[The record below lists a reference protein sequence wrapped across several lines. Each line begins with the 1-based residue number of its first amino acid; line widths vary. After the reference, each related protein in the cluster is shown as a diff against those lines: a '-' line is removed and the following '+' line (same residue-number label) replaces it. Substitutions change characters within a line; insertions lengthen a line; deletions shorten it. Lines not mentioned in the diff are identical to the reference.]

1 MTIQQMMLAG
11 SGLLE
16 FNVTIASDTTNYNL
30 LTVLQAAPFNWNNV
44 NPARVTVTINSAVQV
59 SSTSTG
65 TPAFTTGSFVA
76 NSLLYIINTG
86 SIKGKGGAA
95 GNGGGAIYD
104 VSQGSG
110 TAGSA
115 GGTALSIASSLS
127 GKVTITNGSGEIF
140 GGGGGGGG
148 GGGRTYTSGSGKDT
162 QQNAVGGGGGG
173 GRNYYTGSGKDT
185 YENSAGGSG
194 GGGGAGTGAS
204 GSGGSGQSANP
215 YNFNGNAG
223 AAGTTSAGG
232 AGGAAADAGNSNA
245 GGAGGGFGAV
255 GTAGGSTGGT
265 GGAGGA
271 AGNAIA
277 LNGGSAPTFI
287 SGNDGTHV
295 KGAVS

>member
-95 GNGGGAIYD
+95 GNGGNADWFG
-104 VSQGSG
+104 SEGSG
-110 TAGSA
+110 TAGAA

-140 GGGGGGGG
+140 GGGG
-148 GGGRTYTSGSGKDT
+148 
-162 QQNAVGGGGGG
+162 GGGGGG

-255 GTAGGSTGGT
+255 GTAGGTNGGT